1 MMTATGAG
9 AAAFIGEV
17 TMASTQQS
25 DVSKEV
31 RAALEIDPR
40 VDLHRFPINLVHD
53 GNGSLRLEGD
63 VESIAAKRVAVAL
76 ARRVSG
82 MDRVIDALR
91 LVPAEPRGDGEIR
104 DAFARALLQQPELRN
119 CTLRQDNRGRV
130 EMVQEGH
137 GDWPSGEIEFAV
149 GDGVLTL
156 DGKVIS
162 LSHKRMIEAIAWW
175 TPGCR
180 HVVNGLQVVP
190 AEEDND
196 DELADAIRLVLEMD
210 PLVHADQI
218 GIRAERGVV
227 TLAGVLQRDEERR
240 MAEMDAWSVWGVADV
255 RNEIQLVS

>member
-1 MMTATGAG
+1 MATR
-9 AAAFIGEV
+9 E
-17 TMASTQQS
+17 S

-40 VDLHRFPINLVHD
+40 VDLHRFPIHVATD
-53 GNGSLRLEGD
+53 GNGGLRLEGD

-76 ARRVSG
+76 AQRVSG

-91 LVPAEPRGDGEIR
+91 LVPAEPRGDGEVR
-104 DAFARALLQQPELRN
+104 DAFARGLLQQPELRN
-119 CTLRQDNRGRV
+119 CTLRQHNRGRI

-137 GDWPSGEIEFAV
+137 GDWLSGEI
-149 GDGVLTL
+149 DLGVDEGVVAI

-180 HVVNGLQVVP
+180 HVVNRLQVVP

-210 PLVHADQI
+210 PLIHADQI
-218 GIRAERGVV
+218 GIKTQRGVV

-240 MAEMDAWSVWGVADV
+240 MAEMDAWSVWGVTDV
-255 RNEIQLVS
+255 HNQIELAS